1 MMGNQLAPIINPLF
15 VINTYGLWISSAG
28 DGDPDGYSSKSFDD
42 VSFDDKSFDD
52 MNVVNYGDAVVTDS
66 FNKETGY
73 IPELTAETIRVLN
86 MLMAM
91 VTEMYRAGQ
100 SCLNGSLM
108 DTNPVDFAAALWFGT
123 AQDPSSSDGG
133 TL

>member
-66 FNKETGY
+66 FNK
-73 IPELTAETIRVLN
+73 
-86 MLMAM
+86 
-91 VTEMYRAGQ
+91 
-100 SCLNGSLM
+100 
-108 DTNPVDFAAALWFGT
+108 
-123 AQDPSSSDGG
+123 
-133 TL
+133 